1 MFTPL
6 SVMLSL
12 GSYRFSLSTAAYQT
26 LERNAEWR
34 WPQQDV
40 IGRFPVRQ
48 WVGPGNRTINLTGL
62 VLPAWKGMLGLPN
75 LISRVPE
82 LAQVIGA
89 VSTVQSILQRGNIN
103 LLALGDGK
111 WQLDALRQDA
121 ELGVPLLMI
130 DGRGRNWGYWVV
142 DSLRER
148 EGRHFADGA
157 YMRLEFDVSLS
168 YYGDEPVDSGIVPES
183 GFINILRGIL
193 GI

>member
-1 MFTPL
+1 
-6 SVMLSL
+6 
-12 GSYRFSLSTAAYQT
+12 
-26 LERNAEWR
+26 
-34 WPQQDV
+34 V

-48 WVGPGNRTINLTGL
+48 WVGPGNRTIALSGL
-62 VLPAWKGMLGLPN
+62 VLPSWKGMLSLPN

-82 LAQVIGA
+82 LAQLIGA
-89 VSTVQSILQRGNIN
+89 IGTINSILQRGNIN

-142 DSLRER
+142 DSLQER

-157 YMRLEFDVSLS
+157 YMRLEFDIALS
-168 YYGDEPVDSGIVPES
+168 YYGDEPVDSGIVPQS

>member
-1 MFTPL
+1 MFSPL

-12 GSYRFSLSTAAYQT
+12 GSYRFSLSTAAYQA

-48 WVGPGNRTINLTGL
+48 WVGPGNRTVTLKGL
-62 VLPAWKGMLGLPN
+62 VLPAHKGLLGLPN

-82 LAQVIGA
+82 IAQALGHVATI
-89 VSTVQSILQRGNIN
+89 QSILQRGNIN

-142 DSLRER
+142 DSLRES
-148 EGRHFADGA
+148 ESRHFADGA
-157 YMRLEFDVSLS
+157 SMRVEFDVSIS
-168 YYGDEPVDSGIVPES
+168 YYGDEPVDEASTPPS
-183 GFINILRGIL
+183 GFWSILRGIL
-193 GI
+193 GV